1 VVGRAHSAPNHAGAH
16 FLRDRRVAAELV
28 RRAGV
33 GPGDLVLDL
42 GAGDGAITAPLAAA
56 GARVVAVER
65 DARLTRTLERRFAN
79 GQVTV
84 VNGDLREVPLP
95 RRPYLV
101 VASIPFAVTAALL
114 RRLLDDPRG
123 ALAGADLLVEWG
135 LARRLASA
143 RPRDL
148 ATAWWASR
156 FELRLQ
162 RRVPAACFRPAPR
175 VDAAHL
181 AIRPRP
187 LAADPAGQRLLRAML
202 QAAFAHP
209 ALPLLAIAADT
220 RPGAQHSHRALRRLL
235 TTANLA
241 PTTPAT
247 TPTGPQWHALA
258 LALLAGTRDARN
270 RPRGELAS
278 PRRPIGPN

>member
-1 VVGRAHSAPNHAGAH
+1 MVGRARSAPNHAGAH

-28 RRAGV
+28 RHAGV
-33 GPGDLVLDL
+33 GRGDLVLDL

-56 GARVVAVER
+56 GARVIAVER
-65 DARLTRTLERRFAN
+65 DARLARTLQRRFTDR
-79 GQVTV
+79 QVTV

-101 VASIPFAVTAALL
+101 VANIPFAVTAALL

-148 ATAWWASR
+148 ATAWWAAR
-156 FELRLQ
+156 FELRLE
-162 RRVPAACFRPAPR
+162 RRVPASCFRPPPR

-187 LAADPAGQRLLRAML
+187 LATDPPAQRLLRTML
-202 QAAFAHP
+202 RTAFTHP
-209 ALPLLAIAADT
+209 TLPLLAVLSET
-220 RPGAQHSHRALRRLL
+220 RPGATRSHRALRRLL
-235 TTANLA
+235 TAASLDPTA
-241 PTTPAT
+241 PAT
-247 TPTGPQWHALA
+247 TPTATQWHTLTQ
-258 LALLAGTRDARN
+258 ALLGRVETPPTGQGGSLPPPAA
-270 RPRGELAS
+270 P
-278 PRRPIGPN
+278 